1 MIEILIYRKN
11 YYNATVIYFKLYFYF
26 NFSRLFTANCDSA
39 PEADA
44 KAAIDMAFRAV
55 NELG

>member
-1 MIEILIYRKN
+1 MK
-11 YYNATVIYFKLYFYF
+11 AHTA
-26 NFSRLFTANCDSA
+26 SRITIANCDSS

>member
-1 MIEILIYRKN
+1 
-11 YYNATVIYFKLYFYF
+11 
-26 NFSRLFTANCDSA
+26 LFTANCDSA